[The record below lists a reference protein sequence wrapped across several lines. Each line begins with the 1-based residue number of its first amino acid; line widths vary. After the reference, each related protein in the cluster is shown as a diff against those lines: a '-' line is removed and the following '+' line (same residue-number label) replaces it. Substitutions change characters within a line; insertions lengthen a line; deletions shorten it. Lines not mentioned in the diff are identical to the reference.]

1 MKRTAAVRTLMV
13 HQLRLGTPNTRL
25 SFSGSRIARDRLLS
39 TSAEEAVVP
48 TPSLVLNRFLER
60 DAAQRQWQVGLLAV
74 PKFSV
79 AVLAGV
85 AVSGGLAAMQ
95 NHTERTRPIVL
106 RGSATAAYGIKND
119 PFTYLGLWGIGICT
133 AAAVG
138 SLYGFLRMGRRFGK
152 WSQQQPNEWLPLMP
166 AARALLAKRTFARTG
181 LGTAGFLAG
190 VFAVDR
196 AMDRVLL
203 SAYTSEAQNNLFTQ
217 KNLPPT
223 STVDA
228 YILSTHVGY
237 LLVATLLLS
246 FTPHI
251 VLPSLIAAAFA
262 AVANFKVYMLASQ
275 RNRRLAA
282 AGVVR
287 GGPFPP
293 ADATTTTREAAT
305 SSQDTTSSQS
315 T

>member
-1 MKRTAAVRTLMV
+1 MV
-13 HQLRLGTPNTRL
+13 IHGC
-25 SFSGSRIARDRLLS
+25 A
-39 TSAEEAVVP
+39 
-48 TPSLVLNRFLER
+48 
-60 DAAQRQWQVGLLAV
+60 
-74 PKFSV
+74 
-79 AVLAGV
+79 
-85 AVSGGLAAMQ
+85 GGLAAMQ

-282 AGVVR
+282 A
-287 GGPFPP
+287 